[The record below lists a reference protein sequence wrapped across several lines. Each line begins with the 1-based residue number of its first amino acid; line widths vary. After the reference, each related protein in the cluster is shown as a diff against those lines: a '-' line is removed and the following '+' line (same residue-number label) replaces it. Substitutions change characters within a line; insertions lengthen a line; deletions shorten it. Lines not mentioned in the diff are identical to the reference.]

1 MSGRKT
7 RRNVWA
13 AFALGAALL
22 LGAPESFAEP
32 PEISGSFLMGTG
44 SATGNYYAN
53 YQIGRASCRERV

>member
-22 LGAPESFAEP
+22 LGAPESFAET
-32 PEISGSFLMGTG
+32 PEISGSF
-44 SATGNYYAN
+44 
-53 YQIGRASCRERV
+53 Q